1 MLWSRILVECFVFH
15 SDSDMKFKGIPV
27 LFIPGNA
34 GSYKQGW
41 WSVRILYL
49 CWTIDL
55 SLFWCL
61 VEPFRQSSVSYI
73 VHGPSA
79 SGTLIH
85 LHTYRWLNCY
95 SLWTGSGSQSFAPSP
110 PVQLQDAHATRC
122 KVLISRMFAAFL
134 VIILIN
140 TLGNWN
146 VMWKYL

>member
-1 MLWSRILVECFVFH
+1 MLWSWMLVEYFVFY

-55 SLFWCL
+55 SLCWCL

-73 VHGPSA
+73 VHGLSA
-79 SGTLIH
+79 SGILIH

-95 SLWTGSGSQSFAPSP
+95 SLWTGSQSFSPSP
-110 PVQLQDAHATRC
+110 PVQLQYVHATRC
-122 KVLISRMFAAFL
+122 KVLISRMFAAFP

-140 TLGNWN
+140 TLSKWN
-146 VMWKYL
+146 VM